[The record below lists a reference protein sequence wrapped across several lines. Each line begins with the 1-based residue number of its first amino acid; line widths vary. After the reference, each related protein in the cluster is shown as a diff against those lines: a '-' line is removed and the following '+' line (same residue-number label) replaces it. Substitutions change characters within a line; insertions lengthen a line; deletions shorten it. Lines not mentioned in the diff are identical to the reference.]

1 MKKIIAAFLCLMLL
15 TGCFPDS
22 NGVVHAGAKE
32 AIAAFEGKDD
42 MILVVG
48 KSTCG
53 ACEEFQKVLEE
64 MVKNYDLRITEVYMD
79 DDPTI
84 DEETGEK
91 TYPEYEELE
100 QYIGVVAGTPTVYFV
115 QGGVIKGVFTGS
127 VSYDTFKNKVDKYG
141 FLKEEAKEETE

>member
-1 MKKIIAAFLCLMLL
+1 MKKMIALLLCLAAL
-15 TGCFPDS
+15 TGCFPAS
-22 NGVVHAGAKE
+22 SGVVHAGAKE
-32 AIAAFEGKDD
+32 AIAAFESKDD

-53 ACEEFQKVLEE
+53 ACEEFQKVLDEI
-64 MVKNYDLRITEVYMD
+64 VKNYDIRITEVYMD
-79 DDPTI
+79 DDPTV
-84 DEETGEK
+84 DEETGQK

-115 QGGVIKGVFTGS
+115 QEGAIKGVFTGS

-141 FLKEEAKEETE
+141 FLKKVEDSE